1 MPIIALI
8 GPSGA
13 GKSTLV
19 DYYIKQHP
27 NARLHKSITTRPI
40 RGEDDT
46 SHRFVTDEEFDK
58 LAAAG
63 ELIKPVEAFGY
74 RYAITKIPEHD
85 GITFVLLRYQFIE
98 EFKQFHPEA
107 KVIQIEAPVEIL
119 VERIARRGDIVRAN
133 ADEMQAEIATG
144 RKVAEYTINTSQPL
158 ETAYRDL
165 MQCIQ
170 VVRATYTEKKSQQFQ
185 TSGR

>member
-27 NARLHKSITTRPI
+27 DARLHKSITTRPV
-40 RGEDDT
+40 RGDGDT
-46 SHRFVTDEEFDK
+46 SHRFVSDEEFDR

-74 RYAITKIPEHD
+74 RYAITKIPDYD
-85 GITFVLLRYQFIE
+85 GITFVLLRYLFVE
-98 EFKQFHPEA
+98 EFKRFYPNTKIVQ
-107 KVIQIEAPVEIL
+107 VEAPVSIL
-119 VERIARRGDIVRAN
+119 LGRLNSRGDTFRVDVDSMISESLSGRAI
-133 ADEMQAEIATG
+133 AD
-144 RKVAEYTINTSQPL
+144 YTLKTNQPLNTSLKEFERFLSTQ
-158 ETAYRDL
+158 
-165 MQCIQ
+165 
-170 VVRATYTEKKSQQFQ
+170 S
-185 TSGR
+185 